1 MITGYKERWPV
12 IIFKKITERNHPFF
26 KEKKSDKNEICLT
39 KCKQIYTN
47 KTETVDE
54 IPILVSAWSFKNYI
68 FKVTECK
75 DAELFSDSSLKSFMR
90 NSIAD
95 SIDGVAA
102 YSLNKNKVKMRYK
115 LLSSSDESAALYILD
130 AVSTEIFSK
139 CDSLKKIDLSAEKC
153 ESAIV
158 SRGDEIL
165 ILEKP

>member
-12 IIFKKITERNHPFF
+12 IIFKKITERNHPVF
-26 KEKKSDKNEICLT
+26 KDKKSDKSEIYLP

-90 NSIAD
+90 NSIVD
-95 SIDGVAA
+95 SIDGVEA
-102 YSLNKNKVKMRYK
+102 YSIDKGKVKLRCT
-115 LLSSSDESAALYILD
+115 LLNPHDENTELYAICAA
-130 AVSTEIFSK
+130 STEIFSRH
-139 CDSLKKIDLSAEKC
+139 DLPKGIALSVGKREL
-153 ESAIV
+153 IV
-158 SRGDEIL
+158 KERGEEFLISDE
-165 ILEKP
+165 